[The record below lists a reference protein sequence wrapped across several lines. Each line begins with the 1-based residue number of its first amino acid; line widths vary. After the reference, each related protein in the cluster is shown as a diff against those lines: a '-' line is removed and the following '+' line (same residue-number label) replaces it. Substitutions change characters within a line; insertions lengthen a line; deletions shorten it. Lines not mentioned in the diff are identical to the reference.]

1 MLLVRISDTGLISA
15 SMCVFARFTFIN
27 LEHIFWQPLNALISM
42 LSEFLLLSTDEED
55 SFCCLVN
62 PELVTPSIRASTKLA
77 SCIWP
82 VTCK

>member
-1 MLLVRISDTGLISA
+1 MLLVRISDNAVISA
-15 SMCVFARFTFIN
+15 SICVFARFTFIN
-27 LEHIFWQPLNALISM
+27 LEDIFWQALNALISV

-62 PELVTPSIRASTKLA
+62 PELLTRSIRASTKLA
-77 SCIWP
+77 SCVGP